1 MSLKAF
7 TLKYTVYK
15 YENLSKLS
23 NWQRSVYGTKDE
35 GNLLVLVTEL
45 QILISACNS
54 LLAICT
60 TKLSNKTID

>member
-45 QILISACNS
+45 QILFSLVIAC
-54 LLAICT
+54 
-60 TKLSNKTID
+60 